1 MADADRTKWDEKY
14 AEPGFRR
21 GAAPASLI
29 RGVAAALPRAG
40 LALDIACGE
49 GQNLVYLAERGLDG
63 IGLDISEIGIEKAAE
78 LAGMRGVD
86 DQVSFL
92 CHDLD
97 DGLPDVGGPFDV
109 IVCVH
114 FHAPQLYPRLR
125 GMLAPGGFLVVETL
139 TTENVE
145 LDLPHPSAKYLAAPS
160 EVLGYATGMRIRLYR
175 EAVVDGTVRAQ
186 LLAQD
191 PQGPPPDLRR

>member
-1 MADADRTKWDEKY
+1 MNLT
-14 AEPGFRR
+14 
-21 GAAPASLI
+21 I
-29 RGVAAALPRAG
+29 GVV
-40 LALDIACGE
+40 
-49 GQNLVYLAERGLDG
+49 LV
-63 IGLDISEIGIEKAAE
+63 
-78 LAGMRGVD
+78 VD
-86 DQVSFL
+86 DDDDIRAAVR
-92 CHDLD
+92 DLLSD
-97 DGLPDVGGPFDV
+97 S
-109 IVCVH
+109 
-114 FHAPQLYPRLR
+114 
-125 GMLAPGGFLVVETL
+125 GFLVVETL